1 MPVSPRRASTLAAVL
16 FALFPAFVFAQSSP
30 PPERATGALGAALD
44 AARGG
49 DWLRAETLAG
59 LAGPLAETFIT
70 WQRLRAGE
78 GAWAQYPAFAT
89 SHSQWPGLDWLMRQ
103 GESSLIGAP
112 SGAALEYFARH
123 RPATAEGAMTLI
135 ADLEAE
141 GRNEAAEAEALRL
154 WQEADLPAAIQE
166 RLLHGYAALL
176 APHHEARLDMLLWR
190 GQTEQAERMLPL
202 VGAGWQRLT
211 EARIALHNR
220 SPGVDARIAAVP
232 AALADHPGLAY
243 ARFDWRMRAGN
254 HDGAAEILAAHSG
267 TAQSLGQ
274 PEAWARWRVFLVRR
288 ALAEN
293 RPGPAYEL
301 AASHQLEDGARYA
314 DLEWLAGYIAL
325 RHLDEPRRALQ
336 HFRALRIRVGS
347 PISLGRAGYWEGRA
361 HEALGETE
369 AARAAYAFA
378 AEHQT
383 SYYGLLAAER
393 AGLPMD
399 PALAGTEQ
407 FPPLQ
412 DTALARSE
420 LLEMAQL
427 LLRAGEWHEARRFI
441 LHLARQGL
449 DAPELGALADHM
461 LALNEPNFAINI
473 AKIAA
478 QDGLVL
484 YRAGFPLAAGL
495 EHADYPVPPELVLA
509 IARRESEFDP
519 AVISPANAR
528 GLLQLLPGTGEM
540 MARRLGI
547 EGFTAASLTA
557 DPALNARLGAEY
569 LAQLIEEFGPS
580 LSLVAAGYNAGPGRP
595 RQWLESLGDPRRS
608 DMDLIDWVESVPF
621 AETRNYIMRVAES
634 LMVYRVRLAGGPVPL
649 DLSARLRGS

>member
-1 MPVSPRRASTLAAVL
+1 MPVSSRCASALAAVL
-16 FALFPAFVFAQSSP
+16 FALLPALASAQSTP
-30 PPERATGALGAALD
+30 PPDRATGAFGAALG

-49 DWLRAETLAG
+49 DWARAATLAG
-59 LAGPLAETFIT
+59 RAGPLAETFVT
-70 WQRLRAGE
+70 WQRLRTGE
-78 GAWAQYPAFAT
+78 GTWAEYPAFIV
-89 SHSQWPGLDWLMRQ
+89 SHGDWPGLDWLMRQ
-103 GESSLIGAP
+103 GEASLEAAP
-112 SGAALEYFARH
+112 TGAALDYFAQY
-123 RPATAEGAMTLI
+123 RPATSQGAMALI
-135 ADLEAE
+135 AALEAE
-141 GRNEAAEAEALRL
+141 GRTEDARAEALRL
-154 WQEADLPAAIQE
+154 WQRADLSADIQA
-166 RLLHGYAALL
+166 RLLGRYATLL

-190 GQTEQAERMLPL
+190 GQTDQAERMLPL
-202 VGAGWQRLT
+202 VGNGWQRLA
-211 EARIALHNR
+211 EARMALHTR

-267 TAQSLGQ
+267 TAQNLGQ

-288 ALAEN
+288 ALSEN
-293 RPGPAYEL
+293 RHSEAYEL
-301 AASHQLEDGARYA
+301 AASHHLEDGVHYA

-325 RHLDEPRRALQ
+325 RHLDDPRRALQ

-361 HEALGETE
+361 HEALGEAE
-369 AARAAYAFA
+369 AARTAYAFA

-393 AGLPMD
+393 AGMPMD
-399 PALAGTEQ
+399 PALAGTEH

-412 DTALARSE
+412 DTRLARSD
-420 LLEMAQL
+420 LLQVAEL
-427 LLRAGEWHEARRFI
+427 LLRTGEWHEARRFI
-441 LHLARQGL
+441 LHLAQQGL
-449 DAPELGALADHM
+449 TAEELGALADHM
-461 LALNEPNFAINI
+461 LALDEPNFAVNI

-484 YRAGFPLAAGL
+484 HRAGFPLAAGL
-495 EHADYPVPPELVLA
+495 ERADYPVPPELVLA

-547 EGFTAASLTA
+547 EGFSAASLTT

-569 LAQLIEEFGPS
+569 LGQLIEEFGPA
-580 LSLVAAGYNAGPGRP
+580 LSLVTAGYNAGPGRP
-595 RQWLESLGDPRRS
+595 RQWLESLGDPRRG

-634 LMVYRVRLAGGPVPL
+634 LMVYRARLAGGPVPL